1 MLRGGLAIGRD
12 AFAATNAI
20 AIGHSADNGVTTQ
33 ANSTNSV
40 AIGYGSRVSAANGM
54 ALGVNARV
62 NAVATNSVAIG
73 REAIADRQN
82 TIVLG
87 DRNTTVIIPGAV
99 EFQNLVVRG
108 NANIVQDL
116 YVGGRTVLGLRL
128 HGYNNRFGNRQG
140 DTSLVWGSAIA
151 DDNKGHQ
158 TWVHDNDNDHRRWQF
173 GTVIRGGKSE
183 RSTSYVEC

>member
-73 REAIADRQN
+73 RGAIASQSN

-87 DRNTTVIIPGAV
+87 DENTTVVIPGAV
-99 EFQNLVVRG
+99 EFASLHVSKDLVVDYNCVVNRLG
-108 NANIVQDL
+108 GEFIFRAQPGPPKRKFNI
-116 YVGGRTVLGLRL
+116 
-128 HGYNNRFGNRQG
+128 
-140 DTSLVWGSAIA
+140 W
-151 DDNKGHQ
+151 
-158 TWVHDNDNDHRRWQF
+158 
-173 GTVIRGGKSE
+173 
-183 RSTSYVEC
+183 